1 MGRRFITARDV
12 DDVVA
17 AGRRELRLEAGDRLT
32 DLARERARDRDV
44 TVVEAGASSSGAS
57 GAAPS
62 GGPGPAS
69 TPGPAPAGPAVPTPA
84 PSGMPARASASDGT
98 AARPQ
103 AEGGP
108 PRRQLR
114 AAVRAGVVEEFGG
127 APEGLDAAIGRVF
140 DRLGIRAD

>member
-17 AGRRELRLEAGDRLT
+17 AGRRELQLEAGDRLT

-44 TVVEAGASSSGAS
+44 TVIEAGASSSGTQP
-57 GAAPS
+57 AAPS
-62 GGPGPAS
+62 RA
-69 TPGPAPAGPAVPTPA
+69 PGPAPGPAGSTVTTSA
-84 PSGMPARASASDGT
+84 PSGAPARASRGDGT

-103 AEGGP
+103 PAAGP

-114 AAVRAGVVEEFGG
+114 AAVRAGVVAEFGG
-127 APEGLDAAIGRVF
+127 TPEGLDAAIGRVF
-140 DRLGIRAD
+140 DRLGIPDD